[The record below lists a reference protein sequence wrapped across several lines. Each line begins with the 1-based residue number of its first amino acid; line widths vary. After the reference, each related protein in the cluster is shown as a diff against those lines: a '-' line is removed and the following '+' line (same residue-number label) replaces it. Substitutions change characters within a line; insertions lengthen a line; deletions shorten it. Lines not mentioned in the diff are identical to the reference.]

1 MISAPDDREDQA
13 FSPEP
18 RRVLLANPRGFCAGV
33 RRAIA
38 AVEDA
43 LHVHGAPV
51 YVRHAIVHNRRVLK
65 QLEELGAVFVEDVSE
80 IPQGAVTILSAHGS
94 AAAVK
99 AQADKRGLRVVD
111 AICPLVAKIHSE
123 VAQWNSQGRHVLLV
137 GHADHPEIIGTTGQL
152 PPDAISIVADLAS
165 VSALPLPDETPVA
178 YAVQTTFS
186 VADSA
191 RLIEAIEARF
201 SNCVGPRSSDICY
214 ATTNRQSAV
223 TQIAPRCDIMLIVGD
238 PTSSNARRLV
248 EAALAADCPQAFLIE
263 DTEDLAHIPL
273 AKASTIGLSAA
284 ASAPDEAIEEICSW
298 LDGLGFLR
306 EEMAGPEESIR
317 FRPISVVTTEQAP
330 PHLPKILADDRAAV
344 DTVLMDAIGD
354 CPTRNIRL
362 ADAMRY
368 AATAGGKRFRAALAL
383 AVAEMLGGD
392 RGSALRVAAAI
403 ECVHAQ
409 SLVHDDLPCMDDD
422 DLRRGRPT
430 VHRRF
435 DEATAVLAGD
445 ALLALAFEILSDPR
459 THADAAVR
467 SELVLGLAKCI
478 GQDGLAGGQMMDLY
492 PEADLSREGLIDCLN
507 RKTGALVRFAVEAGM
522 LLGRSNAQ
530 TRSALKSYA
539 TDLGLLF
546 QLRDDLLDS
555 EGDAAIVGKA
565 VNKDKD
571 KSRETGV
578 TVLGAETTALEVE
591 ALLRA
596 CDSAL
601 EPFGISAARLRTLA
615 RFAARRDL

>member
-1 MISAPDDREDQA
+1 
-13 FSPEP
+13 
-18 RRVLLANPRGFCAGV
+18 
-33 RRAIA
+33 
-38 AVEDA
+38 
-43 LHVHGAPV
+43 
-51 YVRHAIVHNRRVLK
+51 
-65 QLEELGAVFVEDVSE
+65 
-80 IPQGAVTILSAHGS
+80 
-94 AAAVK
+94 
-99 AQADKRGLRVVD
+99 
-111 AICPLVAKIHSE
+111 
-123 VAQWNSQGRHVLLV
+123 
-137 GHADHPEIIGTTGQL
+137 
-152 PPDAISIVADLAS
+152 
-165 VSALPLPDETPVA
+165 
-178 YAVQTTFS
+178 
-186 VADSA
+186 
-191 RLIEAIEARF
+191 
-201 SNCVGPRSSDICY
+201 
-214 ATTNRQSAV
+214 
-223 TQIAPRCDIMLIVGD
+223 MLIVGD

-263 DTEDLAHIPL
+263 DAEDLAHIPL

-571 KSRETGV
+571 KSRGTGV
-578 TVLGAETTALEVE
+578 TVLGAKTTALEVE

>member
-1 MISAPDDREDQA
+1 M
-13 FSPEP
+13 
-18 RRVLLANPRGFCAGV
+18 
-33 RRAIA
+33 
-38 AVEDA
+38 
-43 LHVHGAPV
+43 
-51 YVRHAIVHNRRVLK
+51 
-65 QLEELGAVFVEDVSE
+65 
-80 IPQGAVTILSAHGS
+80 
-94 AAAVK
+94 
-99 AQADKRGLRVVD
+99 
-111 AICPLVAKIHSE
+111 
-123 VAQWNSQGRHVLLV
+123 
-137 GHADHPEIIGTTGQL
+137 
-152 PPDAISIVADLAS
+152 
-165 VSALPLPDETPVA
+165 
-178 YAVQTTFS
+178 
-186 VADSA
+186 
-191 RLIEAIEARF
+191 
-201 SNCVGPRSSDICY
+201 
-214 ATTNRQSAV
+214 
-223 TQIAPRCDIMLIVGD
+223 
-238 PTSSNARRLV
+238 
-248 EAALAADCPQAFLIE
+248 
-263 DTEDLAHIPL
+263 
-273 AKASTIGLSAA
+273 
-284 ASAPDEAIEEICSW
+284 
-298 LDGLGFLR
+298 
-306 EEMAGPEESIR
+306 
-317 FRPISVVTTEQAP
+317 
-330 PHLPKILADDRAAV
+330 PKILADDRAAV